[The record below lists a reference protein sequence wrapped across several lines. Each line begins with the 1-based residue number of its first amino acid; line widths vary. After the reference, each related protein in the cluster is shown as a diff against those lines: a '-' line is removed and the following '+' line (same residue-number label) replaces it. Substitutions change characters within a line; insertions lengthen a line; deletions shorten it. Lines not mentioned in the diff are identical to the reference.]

1 MFINSRLKINNN
13 LCINNGS
20 YSRMFNYCTF
30 GTCRIIIAIL
40 EFKLIYN

>member
-1 MFINSRLKINNN
+1 MYNNRLKINNN

-20 YSRMFNYCTF
+20 YSSIFNCTL

-40 EFKLIYN
+40 EFKLKNN